1 MSHTRWYVRRNNK
14 VVGPFPQPQIEEY
27 LSGGKLVRSDEISHD
42 QESWVSIER
51 SGHFPPT
58 PKPAP
63 TASHSHHRWYF
74 RKNGRVSGPFPHAQ
88 IEEYLVLGRL
98 LRSDEISLD
107 RETWVSIQGS
117 GYFPEKASRAPTGE
131 PGDEDAWRSERDQ
144 ARHRWLDERL
154 YAESEAAAERRRA
167 QPEPEPLQALRHD
180 HQVTQQMILAE
191 RSQRPKL
198 WVGLLVF
205 LSLAAAA
212 GGIWYGQGDGMVVV
226 KSALGPPD
234 CNASGPGVNWT
245 GCIKV
250 AAQLQGA
257 KLRHSKLVEAKLDE
271 ADMRVADLSLADLS
285 RASLR
290 ATNLEGA
297 GLRAADF
304 TGADL
309 TGADLSATDLSY
321 ATFTGAKLDG
331 VRLEGARLDKAA
343 WVDGRICA
351 EGSVGACR

>member
-27 LSGGKLVRSDEISHD
+27 LAGGKLLRSDEISHD
-42 QESWVSIER
+42 QVTWVSIEHC
-51 SGHFPPT
+51 GHFPQT

-63 TASHSHHRWYF
+63 ASTHGHHRWYI
-74 RKNGRVSGPFPHAQ
+74 RKHGKVAGPFPQAQ
-88 IEEYLVLGRL
+88 VAEYLVLGRL
-98 LRSDEISLD
+98 VRSDEISLD
-107 RETWVSIQGS
+107 RETWVSVQDS
-117 GYFPEKASRAPTGE
+117 GYFPEGASQIQVCESEEEG
-131 PGDEDAWRSERDQ
+131 AWLSERAQ

-154 YAESEAAAERRRA
+154 YADAEGAAERR
-167 QPEPEPLQALRHD
+167 QTEPEPLQALRHD
-180 HQVTQQMILAE
+180 HQVTKQMMLAE
-191 RSQRPKL
+191 RRQGPKL

-205 LSLAAAA
+205 ISLAAAGA
-212 GGIWYGQGDGMVVV
+212 GIWYGQGEGVVLV
-226 KSALGPPD
+226 KATVGPPD
-234 CNASGPGVNWT
+234 CTASGPGVNWS
-245 GCIKV
+245 GCAKV
-250 AAQLQGA
+250 AANLQGA
-257 KLRHSKLVEAKLDE
+257 KLRHSKLVGAKLDE
-271 ADMRVADLSLADLS
+271 ADLQVADLSLADLS

-290 ATNLEGA
+290 ASNLEGA

-309 TGADLSATDLSY
+309 TGANLAATDLSY

-331 VRLEGARLDKAA
+331 VRLDGARLDKAA